1 MQRGGNTLKN
11 LKPQGGDMAD
21 TTILQSFV
29 ALQERKLRAKVEAIA
44 QGGQMAV
51 NHQVSGMGMLQS
63 SNQDVYD
70 SVYDL
75 KFTTRHGHHHG
86 DDLEYEIIP
95 R

>member
-1 MQRGGNTLKN
+1 
-11 LKPQGGDMAD
+11 MAD

-29 ALQERKLRAKVEAIA
+29 AMQERKLRAKVDAIA

-51 NHQVSGMGMLQS
+51 NHQVSGTGALQS
-63 SNQDVYD
+63 PNQYVND

-75 KFTTRHGHHHG
+75 KFTSRHDRHAGT
-86 DDLEYEIIP
+86 LRYEIIP

>member
-1 MQRGGNTLKN
+1 
-11 LKPQGGDMAD
+11 MAD

-29 ALQERKLRAKVEAIA
+29 AMQERKLQAKVDAIA

-51 NHQVSGMGMLQS
+51 NHQVSGKGMLQS
-63 SNQDVYD
+63 ANQGIYD

-75 KFTTRHGHHHG
+75 KFTSRHGHHHNG
-86 DDLEYEIIP
+86 HLEYEIIP

>member
-1 MQRGGNTLKN
+1 
-11 LKPQGGDMAD
+11 MAD

-29 ALQERKLRAKVEAIA
+29 AMQERKLQAKVDAIA

-51 NHQVSGMGMLQS
+51 NHQVSGKGMLQS
-63 SNQDVYD
+63 GNQDAYD

-75 KFTTRHGHHHG
+75 KFITRHGHHHDG
-86 DDLEYEIIP
+86 LLEYEIIP

>member
-1 MQRGGNTLKN
+1 
-11 LKPQGGDMAD
+11 MAD

-29 ALQERKLRAKVEAIA
+29 AMQERKLQAKVDAIA

-51 NHQVSGMGMLQS
+51 NHQVSGKGMLQS
-63 SNQDVYD
+63 ANQGVYD

-75 KFTTRHGHHHG
+75 KFTSRHGHHYG
-86 DDLEYEIIP
+86 QLEYEIIP

>member
-1 MQRGGNTLKN
+1 MGAKHPEAQAK
-11 LKPQGGDMAD
+11 GGDMAD

-29 ALQERKLRAKVEAIA
+29 AMQERKLQAKVDAIA

-51 NHQVSGMGMLQS
+51 NHQVSGTGAMQS
-63 SNQDVYD
+63 PSQDVYD

-75 KFTTRHGHHHG
+75 KFTTRHSQHHG
-86 DDLEYEIIP
+86 GSLEYEIIP

>member
-1 MQRGGNTLKN
+1 
-11 LKPQGGDMAD
+11 MAD

-29 ALQERKLRAKVEAIA
+29 AMQERKLQAKVDAIA

-51 NHQVSGMGMLQS
+51 NHQVAKAGSLQMP
-63 SNQDVYD
+63 NQDVYD

-75 KFTTRHGHHHG
+75 KFSSQQGHRAG
-86 DDLEYEIIP
+86 SMQYEIIP

>member
-1 MQRGGNTLKN
+1 
-11 LKPQGGDMAD
+11 MAD

-29 ALQERKLRAKVEAIA
+29 AMQERKLQAKVEAIA

-51 NHQVSGMGMLQS
+51 NHQVSGNGMLQS
-63 SNQDVYD
+63 PRPDVYD

-75 KFTTRHGHHHG
+75 KFTSRHGHRHG
-86 DDLEYEIIP
+86 GSLEYEIVP

>member
-1 MQRGGNTLKN
+1 
-11 LKPQGGDMAD
+11 MAD

-29 ALQERKLRAKVEAIA
+29 AMQERKLRAKVDAIA

-51 NHQVSGMGMLQS
+51 NHQVSGKGALQP
-63 SNQDVYD
+63 NQDVYD

-75 KFTTRHGHHHG
+75 KFIPRQNHHHG
-86 DDLEYEIIP
+86 GLLEYEIIP

>member
-1 MQRGGNTLKN
+1 
-11 LKPQGGDMAD
+11 MAD

-29 ALQERKLRAKVEAIA
+29 AMQERKLRAKVDAIA

-51 NHQVSGMGMLQS
+51 NHQVSGKGALQS
-63 SNQDVYD
+63 DQDVYD
-70 SVYDL
+70 SVFDL

-86 DDLEYEIIP
+86 GSLEYEIIP

>member
-1 MQRGGNTLKN
+1 
-11 LKPQGGDMAD
+11 MAD

-29 ALQERKLRAKVEAIA
+29 AMQERKLQAKVEAIA

-51 NHQVSGMGMLQS
+51 NHQVSGMGALQS
-63 SNQDVYD
+63 PYQDTYD

-75 KFTTRHGHHHG
+75 KFIPKRGHRHSG
-86 DDLEYEIIP
+86 LEYEIIP